1 MHEHTRRIRDMPS
14 VLVNEMP
21 CSDEFKVRNATSHVA
36 RLRYAT
42 RDYLLH
48 MLFFVFTPLF
58 LPSLCARDGFVGA
71 PPACRE
77 KAETRK
83 KYGDRYGPA
92 LISNP
97 FFQNFHI
104 FDLSIRSNSFRLGQ
118 ETWIFYWNRMTSIPK
133 ILNGTLFRRIPS

>member
-1 MHEHTRRIRDMPS
+1 MPS

-48 MLFFVFTPLF
+48 MLFFIFTPLF
-58 LPSLCARDGFVGA
+58 LPSLCARDGFVDA

-77 KAETRK
+77 EAVMRRK
-83 KYGDRYGPA
+83 GWGQIWSGIDLKPLFSKFFIFSIFQSGRTAFDWDKKHGDFIG
-92 LISNP
+92 I
-97 FFQNFHI
+97 
-104 FDLSIRSNSFRLGQ
+104 
-118 ETWIFYWNRMTSIPK
+118 E
-133 ILNGTLFRRIPS
+133 

>member
-1 MHEHTRRIRDMPS
+1 MPS
-14 VLVNEMP
+14 ALVNEMP

-58 LPSLCARDGFVGA
+58 LPSLCARDGFVDA

-77 KAETRK
+77 KAETRR

-97 FFQNFHI
+97 FFKIFHI
-104 FDLSIRSNSFRLGQ
+104 FRSFNPVEQLSTGTRNMEILLESNDID
-118 ETWIFYWNRMTSIPK
+118 T
-133 ILNGTLFRRIPS
+133 